1 MYVSY
6 VFGLFPMH
14 HPRNRKMA
22 SSFDKLCGPCEARH
36 TTEKAA
42 VWCIDCDDGL
52 CLPCLEH
59 HKVSKASN
67 KHQTIPVSKYAEVES
82 VSALIKLDCEEHNQK
97 LTFFCQ
103 DHFSNAC
110 ALCIPEKH
118 KQCTS
123 IKPIEQLAHNAKT
136 STELFDLEKGLKELS
151 NSLAE
156 LNTDRQRN
164 IEEIRDQRKNI
175 LAEIKSL
182 RKQIDTYL
190 DVLESDLLKQL
201 ESLSDQ
207 NISEIDK
214 LLSKLKDKETQIK
227 SLGESIHQ
235 IKETLSDVQ
244 VFLATKSVGEKLH
257 EEQEWISALCD
268 QDVAKESILELST
281 DSQLTHLLSDLKHF
295 GVIKVVRK
303 TCQIKVGAWEQQR
316 AQLNVP
322 MPAAARDI
330 DDTKLE
336 LLNTIKFDND
346 LLIQDCAVVNDGRM
360 IFTVGNTGNIV
371 VYSGEGQLLKLL
383 EVGVSP
389 FGLAVIST
397 NTLAAT
403 CLFDKTINIVNID
416 DGVVKQKIKVGK
428 PCLGL
433 SYHNTKLYVIVKGTG
448 IVEFDLG
455 GNLIRTISVDVASDD
470 CYLTSYKDRFCY
482 TCYKQ
487 FIACCDSN
495 GREIWRQGI
504 ADSGVAADNY
514 GNYFAAHYR
523 EHTLNIISSDGKKT
537 KQLLTS
543 NEGLN
548 HPQGI
553 FFDSN
558 NNKLLVANR
567 YKKAMLYRII

>member
-1 MYVSY
+1 
-6 VFGLFPMH
+6 
-14 HPRNRKMA
+14 MA

-103 DHFSNAC
+103 DHFSTAC

-151 NSLAE
+151 NTLAE

-201 ESLSDQ
+201 ECLSDQ

-295 GVIKVVRK
+295 GVIKVVR
-303 TCQIKVGAWEQQR
+303 
-316 AQLNVP
+316 
-322 MPAAARDI
+322 
-330 DDTKLE
+330 
-336 LLNTIKFDND
+336 
-346 LLIQDCAVVNDGRM
+346 
-360 IFTVGNTGNIV
+360 
-371 VYSGEGQLLKLL
+371 QLLKSIN
-383 EVGVSP
+383 VCKSP

-397 NTLAAT
+397 NTLAVT
-403 CLFDKTINIVNID
+403 CLNDKTINIVNID

-428 PCLGL
+428 PCSGL

-455 GNLIRTISVDVASDD
+455 GNLIRTISVDVACDD

-523 EHTLNIISSDGKKT
+523 EQTLNIISADGKKT

-567 YKKAMLYRII
+567 YKTAMLYRVI

>member
-1 MYVSY
+1 
-6 VFGLFPMH
+6 
-14 HPRNRKMA
+14 MA

-36 TTEKAA
+36 TTEKAS

-67 KHQTIPVSKYAEVES
+67 KHQTIPKN
-82 VSALIKLDCEEHNQK
+82 INK
-97 LTFFCQ
+97 
-103 DHFSNAC
+103 
-110 ALCIPEKH
+110 
-118 KQCTS
+118 

-151 NSLAE
+151 NTLVE

-201 ESLSDQ
+201 ECLSDQ
-207 NISEIDK
+207 NISEIDQ
-214 LLSKLKDKETQIK
+214 LLSKLKDKEKQIK

-257 EEQEWISALCD
+257 EEKEWISALCD

-322 MPAAARDI
+322 MPAATRDI
-330 DDTKLE
+330 NDTKLE
-336 LLNTIKFDND
+336 LLSTINVNTQSW
-346 LLIQDCAVVNDGRM
+346 IQDCVVVNDGRM
-360 IFTVGNTGNIV
+360 NFTLGNTGKV
-371 VYSGEGQLLKLL
+371 FVYSSEGHLLKS
-383 EVGVSP
+383 VNVCKSP
-389 FGLAVIST
+389 FGLAVINT
-397 NTLAAT
+397 NTLAVT
-403 CLFDKTINIVNID
+403 CLNDKTINIVNID

-433 SYHNTKLYVIVKGTG
+433 SFHNTKLYVIVKGTG

-455 GNLIRTISVDVASDD
+455 GNLIRTISVDVASND

-482 TCYKQ
+482 TCYNQ
-487 FIACCDSN
+487 FIACLDSN
-495 GREIWRQGI
+495 GKEIWKISI
-504 ADSGVAADNY
+504 ADSGVASDNH
-514 GNYFAAHYR
+514 GNYFAANYN
-523 EHTLNIISSDGKKT
+523 EQTLNIISADGKKT

-543 NEGLN
+543 NDGLD
-548 HPQGI
+548 HPQGV
-553 FFDSN
+553 FFNSN
-558 NNKLLVANR
+558 NNTLLVANR
-567 YKKAMLYRII
+567 YKTAMLYRVI